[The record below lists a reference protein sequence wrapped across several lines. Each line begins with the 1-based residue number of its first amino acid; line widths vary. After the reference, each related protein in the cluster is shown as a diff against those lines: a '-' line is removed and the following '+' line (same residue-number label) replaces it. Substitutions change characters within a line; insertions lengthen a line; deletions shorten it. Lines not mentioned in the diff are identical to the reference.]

1 MIRNTAV
8 TVCGPLNVNKLG
20 VTYVHEHL
28 MVKPQL
34 PDEYYIPYTLDDEAA
49 STEETRSFSAAGGET
64 LVEMTPINYGRNVK
78 AYQRIAQATGVHVIC
93 CTGFH
98 KQLFMPPWFGD
109 KTDGELYDIL
119 MNEVT
124 NGLDDTEIHPGVIK
138 LGTSFEEV
146 TAAEK
151 RSIEAVARVH
161 RDTGIPISTHCD
173 KGTMGMEQLRL
184 LEKHGVDPKNV
195 LLCHIDSK
203 MDTDYAIR
211 LCREGATICLDHVG
225 RELQDR
231 DSFRVRM
238 VTALVVEMQ
247 KLLEQEPG
255 LSDRSLTLRL
265 NAMGY
270 NVSRYLVK
278 ELHSN
283 LPEKEAEPQP
293 EPAVEITTQEET
305 EDTNVFAGMIGYDGG
320 LKAQI
325 HQAKAAVSYPP
336 NGLHTLII
344 GPSGSGKTFLAE
356 NMYHYAVQQG
366 LLAPDAPFVSFNCAD
381 YADNPQ
387 LLNSQLFG
395 YVRGAFSGANATK
408 DGLVQKA
415 DGGILFL
422 DEIHRLSGEGQEML
436 FYLLDK
442 GSYRRLGDSGPARKV
457 NVRLIAATTSSPE
470 SALLLTFRRR
480 IPIVISMPG
489 IADRPMAERFAVLQS
504 IFAGEYKKIDRKLVV
519 EREAVRILLQ
529 YDCPGNIGQ
538 MQSDI
543 QVCCANA
550 FLESVSKQKDTVYI
564 RAELVQQ
571 LISAGSLTRSLE
583 VESCYDRQLVF
594 PQVEDDASQTLDK
607 MYYRLKE
614 IAEEDC
620 TPEARMK
627 ALQTVLLGRVLPQNN
642 LHNNNTA
649 KSLEQE
655 RQEVRKVVLAVLA
668 EMRDSLNSCRKDFED
683 ALVLSL
689 TTDVSQNANGAQISL
704 AEKYP
709 AEMELAQQFI
719 DRFRAKRPC
728 NISDYKR
735 QMLTLCLVAFSARK
749 MERRI
754 RIILM
759 AHGQVGPAMAEVVNH
774 VLQDDNAIGFSMGWD
789 ESNEQVLERAI
800 RLVQQVDE
808 GLGCL
813 LLVDMGSLASF
824 APEISL
830 RTGVSVRCVA
840 RVDTLMALDAVNRAS
855 FRDKCTLD
863 ELADALEIGRLHAGF
878 SDLEQRTG
886 KPSAILTV
894 CITGEGYARR
904 IESFLKATVV
914 ECSDIKIVD
923 VGLLN
928 RDAMLARVEE
938 LRRDYDIVAAVGT
951 INPELPGIPF
961 LPMNYIFS
969 GRGSMALTNL
979 LEAHCQHDSGIGDLL
994 DPQLILCDADFQ
1006 NKNDAL
1012 DTMCTMLMEKG
1023 CVKPEFLL
1031 SVYKRENLGV
1041 TCLPGHIAIPHG
1053 EPAYVTKPA
1062 ICVAKICHPLD
1073 WTGGFVAEIVFLF
1086 ALDEKC
1092 QGFVQNFCDIIK
1104 DENNVKKLLSAKNA
1118 KEIYDFLK

>member
-1 MIRNTAV
+1 MATLTELIRQED
-8 TVCGPLNVNKLG
+8 PKR
-20 VTYVHEHL
+20 
-28 MVKPQL
+28 
-34 PDEYYIPYTLDDEAA
+34 PYTDEQLAQMLQLRR
-49 STEETRSFSAAGGET
+49 EQV
-64 LVEMTPINYGRNVK
+64 VELRRIN
-78 AYQRIAQATGVHVIC
+78 
-93 CTGFH
+93 
-98 KQLFMPPWFGD
+98 
-109 KTDGELYDIL
+109 
-119 MNEVT
+119 
-124 NGLDDTEIHPGVIK
+124 
-138 LGTSFEEV
+138 
-146 TAAEK
+146 
-151 RSIEAVARVH
+151 
-161 RDTGIPISTHCD
+161 GIPNSW
-173 KGTMGMEQLRL
+173 MRLR
-184 LEKHGVDPKNV
+184 P
-195 LLCHIDSK
+195 
-203 MDTDYAIR
+203 
-211 LCREGATICLDHVG
+211 
-225 RELQDR
+225 
-231 DSFRVRM
+231 
-238 VTALVVEMQ
+238 ALVVEMQ

-305 EDTNVFAGMIGYDGG
+305 EGTNVFAGMIGYDGG

-442 GSYRRLGDSGPARKV
+442 GSYRRLGDSGPARRV

-519 EREAVRILLQ
+519 ER
-529 YDCPGNIGQ
+529 
-538 MQSDI
+538 
-543 QVCCANA
+543 
-550 FLESVSKQKDTVYI
+550 
-564 RAELVQQ
+564 
-571 LISAGSLTRSLE
+571 
-583 VESCYDRQLVF
+583 
-594 PQVEDDASQTLDK
+594 
-607 MYYRLKE
+607 
-614 IAEEDC
+614 
-620 TPEARMK
+620 
-627 ALQTVLLGRVLPQNN
+627 
-642 LHNNNTA
+642 
-649 KSLEQE
+649 
-655 RQEVRKVVLAVLA
+655 QEVRKVVLAVLA

-689 TTDVSQNANGAQISL
+689 TTDVPQNANGAQISL

-719 DRFRAKRPC
+719 DRFRAKRRC

-789 ESNEQVLERAI
+789 EPNEQVLERAI

-863 ELADALEIGRLHAGF
+863 ELADELEIGRLHAGF

-979 LEAHCQHDSGIGDLL
+979 LEAHCQHNSGIGDLL

-1006 NKNDAL
+1006 DKNDAL

-1073 WTGGFVAEIVFLF
+1073 WAGGFVAEIVFLF

>member
-1 MIRNTAV
+1 MATLTELIRQED
-8 TVCGPLNVNKLG
+8 PKR
-20 VTYVHEHL
+20 
-28 MVKPQL
+28 
-34 PDEYYIPYTLDDEAA
+34 PYTDEQLAQMLQLRR
-49 STEETRSFSAAGGET
+49 EQV
-64 LVEMTPINYGRNVK
+64 VELRRIN
-78 AYQRIAQATGVHVIC
+78 
-93 CTGFH
+93 
-98 KQLFMPPWFGD
+98 
-109 KTDGELYDIL
+109 
-119 MNEVT
+119 
-124 NGLDDTEIHPGVIK
+124 
-138 LGTSFEEV
+138 
-146 TAAEK
+146 
-151 RSIEAVARVH
+151 
-161 RDTGIPISTHCD
+161 GIPNSW
-173 KGTMGMEQLRL
+173 MRLR
-184 LEKHGVDPKNV
+184 P
-195 LLCHIDSK
+195 
-203 MDTDYAIR
+203 
-211 LCREGATICLDHVG
+211 
-225 RELQDR
+225 
-231 DSFRVRM
+231 
-238 VTALVVEMQ
+238 ALVVEMQ

-293 EPAVEITTQEET
+293 EQAVEITTQEET
-305 EDTNVFAGMIGYDGG
+305 EGTNVFAGMIGYDGG

-550 FLESVSKQKDTVYI
+550 FLESVSKQQDTVYI

-627 ALQTVLLGRVLPQNN
+627 ALQTVLLGRMLPQNN

-689 TTDVSQNANGAQISL
+689 TTDVPQNANGAQISL

-789 ESNEQVLERAI
+789 EPNEQVLERAI

-830 RTGVSVRCVA
+830 RTGVSVRCV
-840 RVDTLMALDAVNRAS
+840 
-855 FRDKCTLD
+855 
-863 ELADALEIGRLHAGF
+863 
-878 SDLEQRTG
+878 
-886 KPSAILTV
+886 
-894 CITGEGYARR
+894 
-904 IESFLKATVV
+904 
-914 ECSDIKIVD
+914 
-923 VGLLN
+923 
-928 RDAMLARVEE
+928 ARVEE

-979 LEAHCQHDSGIGDLL
+979 LEAHCQHNSGIGDLL

-1006 NKNDAL
+1006 DKNDAL

-1062 ICVAKICHPLD
+1062 ICVAKIRHPLD
-1073 WTGGFVAEIVFLF
+1073 WAGGFVAEIVFLF

>member
-1 MIRNTAV
+1 MATLTELIRQED
-8 TVCGPLNVNKLG
+8 PKR
-20 VTYVHEHL
+20 
-28 MVKPQL
+28 
-34 PDEYYIPYTLDDEAA
+34 PYTDEQLAQMLQLRR
-49 STEETRSFSAAGGET
+49 EQV
-64 LVEMTPINYGRNVK
+64 VELRRIN
-78 AYQRIAQATGVHVIC
+78 
-93 CTGFH
+93 
-98 KQLFMPPWFGD
+98 
-109 KTDGELYDIL
+109 
-119 MNEVT
+119 
-124 NGLDDTEIHPGVIK
+124 
-138 LGTSFEEV
+138 
-146 TAAEK
+146 
-151 RSIEAVARVH
+151 
-161 RDTGIPISTHCD
+161 GIPNSW
-173 KGTMGMEQLRL
+173 MRLR
-184 LEKHGVDPKNV
+184 P
-195 LLCHIDSK
+195 
-203 MDTDYAIR
+203 
-211 LCREGATICLDHVG
+211 
-225 RELQDR
+225 
-231 DSFRVRM
+231 
-238 VTALVVEMQ
+238 ALVVEMQ

-305 EDTNVFAGMIGYDGG
+305 EGTNVFAGMIGYDGG

-538 MQSDI
+538 MQSD
-543 QVCCANA
+543 
-550 FLESVSKQKDTVYI
+550 
-564 RAELVQQ
+564 
-571 LISAGSLTRSLE
+571 
-583 VESCYDRQLVF
+583 
-594 PQVEDDASQTLDK
+594 
-607 MYYRLKE
+607 
-614 IAEEDC
+614 
-620 TPEARMK
+620 
-627 ALQTVLLGRVLPQNN
+627 
-642 LHNNNTA
+642 
-649 KSLEQE
+649 
-655 RQEVRKVVLAVLA
+655 
-668 EMRDSLNSCRKDFED
+668 
-683 ALVLSL
+683 
-689 TTDVSQNANGAQISL
+689 
-704 AEKYP
+704 
-709 AEMELAQQFI
+709 
-719 DRFRAKRPC
+719 
-728 NISDYKR
+728 
-735 QMLTLCLVAFSARK
+735 
-749 MERRI
+749 
-754 RIILM
+754 
-759 AHGQVGPAMAEVVNH
+759 
-774 VLQDDNAIGFSMGWD
+774 NAIGFSMGWD
-789 ESNEQVLERAI
+789 EPNERVLERAI

-979 LEAHCQHDSGIGDLL
+979 LEAHCQHNSGIGDLL

-1006 NKNDAL
+1006 DKNDAL

-1104 DENNVKKLLSAKNA
+1104 DENNVKELLSVKNA

>member
-1 MIRNTAV
+1 M
-8 TVCGPLNVNKLG
+8 
-20 VTYVHEHL
+20 
-28 MVKPQL
+28 
-34 PDEYYIPYTLDDEAA
+34 
-49 STEETRSFSAAGGET
+49 
-64 LVEMTPINYGRNVK
+64 
-78 AYQRIAQATGVHVIC
+78 
-93 CTGFH
+93 
-98 KQLFMPPWFGD
+98 
-109 KTDGELYDIL
+109 
-119 MNEVT
+119 
-124 NGLDDTEIHPGVIK
+124 
-138 LGTSFEEV
+138 
-146 TAAEK
+146 
-151 RSIEAVARVH
+151 
-161 RDTGIPISTHCD
+161 
-173 KGTMGMEQLRL
+173 
-184 LEKHGVDPKNV
+184 
-195 LLCHIDSK
+195 
-203 MDTDYAIR
+203 
-211 LCREGATICLDHVG
+211 
-225 RELQDR
+225 
-231 DSFRVRM
+231 
-238 VTALVVEMQ
+238 
-247 KLLEQEPG
+247 
-255 LSDRSLTLRL
+255 
-265 NAMGY
+265 
-270 NVSRYLVK
+270 
-278 ELHSN
+278 
-283 LPEKEAEPQP
+283 
-293 EPAVEITTQEET
+293 
-305 EDTNVFAGMIGYDGG
+305 
-320 LKAQI
+320 
-325 HQAKAAVSYPP
+325 
-336 NGLHTLII
+336 
-344 GPSGSGKTFLAE
+344 
-356 NMYHYAVQQG
+356 
-366 LLAPDAPFVSFNCAD
+366 
-381 YADNPQ
+381 
-387 LLNSQLFG
+387 
-395 YVRGAFSGANATK
+395 
-408 DGLVQKA
+408 
-415 DGGILFL
+415 
-422 DEIHRLSGEGQEML
+422 
-436 FYLLDK
+436 
-442 GSYRRLGDSGPARKV
+442 
-457 NVRLIAATTSSPE
+457 
-470 SALLLTFRRR
+470 
-480 IPIVISMPG
+480 
-489 IADRPMAERFAVLQS
+489 
-504 IFAGEYKKIDRKLVV
+504 
-519 EREAVRILLQ
+519 
-529 YDCPGNIGQ
+529 
-538 MQSDI
+538 
-543 QVCCANA
+543 
-550 FLESVSKQKDTVYI
+550 
-564 RAELVQQ
+564 
-571 LISAGSLTRSLE
+571 
-583 VESCYDRQLVF
+583 ESCYDRQLVF

-689 TTDVSQNANGAQISL
+689 TTDVPQNANGAQISL

-979 LEAHCQHDSGIGDLL
+979 LEAHCQHNSGIGDLL

-1006 NKNDAL
+1006 DKNDAL

-1073 WTGGFVAEIVFLF
+1073 WAGGFVAEIVFLF

>member
-1 MIRNTAV
+1 MATLTELIRQED
-8 TVCGPLNVNKLG
+8 PKR
-20 VTYVHEHL
+20 
-28 MVKPQL
+28 
-34 PDEYYIPYTLDDEAA
+34 PYTDEQLAQMLQLRR
-49 STEETRSFSAAGGET
+49 EQV
-64 LVEMTPINYGRNVK
+64 VELRRIN
-78 AYQRIAQATGVHVIC
+78 
-93 CTGFH
+93 
-98 KQLFMPPWFGD
+98 
-109 KTDGELYDIL
+109 
-119 MNEVT
+119 
-124 NGLDDTEIHPGVIK
+124 
-138 LGTSFEEV
+138 
-146 TAAEK
+146 
-151 RSIEAVARVH
+151 
-161 RDTGIPISTHCD
+161 GIPNSW
-173 KGTMGMEQLRL
+173 MRLR
-184 LEKHGVDPKNV
+184 P
-195 LLCHIDSK
+195 
-203 MDTDYAIR
+203 
-211 LCREGATICLDHVG
+211 
-225 RELQDR
+225 
-231 DSFRVRM
+231 
-238 VTALVVEMQ
+238 ALVVEMQ

-550 FLESVSKQKDTVYI
+550 FLESVSKQQDTVYI

-594 PQVEDDASQTLDK
+594 PQMEDDASQTLDK

-689 TTDVSQNANGAQISL
+689 TTDVPQNANGTQISL

-789 ESNEQVLERAI
+789 EPNERVLERAI

-830 RTGVSVRCVA
+830 RTGVSVRCV
-840 RVDTLMALDAVNRAS
+840 
-855 FRDKCTLD
+855 
-863 ELADALEIGRLHAGF
+863 
-878 SDLEQRTG
+878 
-886 KPSAILTV
+886 
-894 CITGEGYARR
+894 
-904 IESFLKATVV
+904 
-914 ECSDIKIVD
+914 
-923 VGLLN
+923 
-928 RDAMLARVEE
+928 ARVEE

-979 LEAHCQHDSGIGDLL
+979 LEAHCQHNSGIGDLL

-1006 NKNDAL
+1006 DKNDAL

-1073 WTGGFVAEIVFLF
+1073 WAGGFVAEIVFLF

>member
-1 MIRNTAV
+1 MATLTELIRQED
-8 TVCGPLNVNKLG
+8 PKR
-20 VTYVHEHL
+20 
-28 MVKPQL
+28 
-34 PDEYYIPYTLDDEAA
+34 PYTDEQLAQMLQLRR
-49 STEETRSFSAAGGET
+49 EQV
-64 LVEMTPINYGRNVK
+64 VELRRIN
-78 AYQRIAQATGVHVIC
+78 
-93 CTGFH
+93 
-98 KQLFMPPWFGD
+98 
-109 KTDGELYDIL
+109 
-119 MNEVT
+119 
-124 NGLDDTEIHPGVIK
+124 
-138 LGTSFEEV
+138 
-146 TAAEK
+146 
-151 RSIEAVARVH
+151 
-161 RDTGIPISTHCD
+161 GIPNSW
-173 KGTMGMEQLRL
+173 MRLR
-184 LEKHGVDPKNV
+184 P
-195 LLCHIDSK
+195 
-203 MDTDYAIR
+203 
-211 LCREGATICLDHVG
+211 
-225 RELQDR
+225 
-231 DSFRVRM
+231 
-238 VTALVVEMQ
+238 ALVVEMQ

-293 EPAVEITTQEET
+293 EPAVEITTQEEA

-550 FLESVSKQKDTVYI
+550 FLESVSKQEDTVYI

-571 LISAGSLTRSLE
+571 LISAGSLTRLLE

-614 IAEEDC
+614 IAGEDC

-627 ALQTVLLGRVLPQNN
+627 ALQTVLLGR
-642 LHNNNTA
+642 
-649 KSLEQE
+649 
-655 RQEVRKVVLAVLA
+655 
-668 EMRDSLNSCRKDFED
+668 
-683 ALVLSL
+683 
-689 TTDVSQNANGAQISL
+689 
-704 AEKYP
+704 
-709 AEMELAQQFI
+709 
-719 DRFRAKRPC
+719 
-728 NISDYKR
+728 
-735 QMLTLCLVAFSARK
+735 
-749 MERRI
+749 
-754 RIILM
+754 
-759 AHGQVGPAMAEVVNH
+759 
-774 VLQDDNAIGFSMGWD
+774 
-789 ESNEQVLERAI
+789 
-800 RLVQQVDE
+800 
-808 GLGCL
+808 
-813 LLVDMGSLASF
+813 
-824 APEISL
+824 
-830 RTGVSVRCVA
+830 
-840 RVDTLMALDAVNRAS
+840 
-855 FRDKCTLD
+855 
-863 ELADALEIGRLHAGF
+863 
-878 SDLEQRTG
+878 
-886 KPSAILTV
+886 
-894 CITGEGYARR
+894 
-904 IESFLKATVV
+904 
-914 ECSDIKIVD
+914 
-923 VGLLN
+923 
-928 RDAMLARVEE
+928 
-938 LRRDYDIVAAVGT
+938 
-951 INPELPGIPF
+951 
-961 LPMNYIFS
+961 
-969 GRGSMALTNL
+969 GSMALTNL
-979 LEAHCQHDSGIGDLL
+979 LEAHCQHNSGIGDLL

-1012 DTMCTMLMEKG
+1012 DTMCMMLMEKG

-1104 DENNVKKLLSAKNA
+1104 DKNYVKKLLSAKNA

>member
-1 MIRNTAV
+1 MATLTELIRQED
-8 TVCGPLNVNKLG
+8 PKR
-20 VTYVHEHL
+20 
-28 MVKPQL
+28 
-34 PDEYYIPYTLDDEAA
+34 PYTDEQLAQMLQLRR
-49 STEETRSFSAAGGET
+49 EQV
-64 LVEMTPINYGRNVK
+64 VELRRIN
-78 AYQRIAQATGVHVIC
+78 
-93 CTGFH
+93 
-98 KQLFMPPWFGD
+98 
-109 KTDGELYDIL
+109 
-119 MNEVT
+119 
-124 NGLDDTEIHPGVIK
+124 
-138 LGTSFEEV
+138 
-146 TAAEK
+146 
-151 RSIEAVARVH
+151 
-161 RDTGIPISTHCD
+161 GIPNSW
-173 KGTMGMEQLRL
+173 MRLR
-184 LEKHGVDPKNV
+184 P
-195 LLCHIDSK
+195 
-203 MDTDYAIR
+203 
-211 LCREGATICLDHVG
+211 
-225 RELQDR
+225 
-231 DSFRVRM
+231 
-238 VTALVVEMQ
+238 ALVVEMQ

-293 EPAVEITTQEET
+293 EPAIEITTQEET

-366 LLAPDAPFVSFNCAD
+366 LLALDAPFVSFNCAD

-550 FLESVSKQKDTVYI
+550 FLESVSKQEDTVYI

-689 TTDVSQNANGAQISL
+689 TTDVPQNANGAQISL

-789 ESNEQVLERAI
+789 EPNEQVLERAI

-938 LRRDYDIVAAVGT
+938 LRRNYDIVAAVGT

-979 LEAHCQHDSGIGDLL
+979 LEAHCQHNSGIGDLL

-1006 NKNDAL
+1006 DKNDAL

-1073 WTGGFVAEIVFLF
+1073 WAGGFVAEIVFLF